1 MAVGYNS
8 GTNSFYQAYPQQY
21 PNYYYNNGQNVVAT
35 MPSTSN
41 SILWVQ
47 GRAGAEAYPVA
58 PGGKV
63 MLMDSNEPILYVK
76 SADTTGKPM
85 PLVIYDLVERV
96 ETTEKETPVVAKAP
110 EIDYEKIKA
119 MIASEVSSQM
129 SNLTVSSSLKAK
141 KGAK

>member
-21 PNYYYNNGQNVVAT
+21 PNYYYNNGQTVGAA

-76 SADTTGKPM
+76 SADATGKPM
-85 PLVIYDLVERV
+85 PLVIYDLVVREDEVVKEPQV
-96 ETTEKETPVVAKAP
+96 EAKVP
-110 EIDYEKIKA
+110 EIDYEKIRE
-119 MIASEVSSQM
+119 MISSEVSAQM
-129 SNLTVSSSLKAK
+129 ANLTVSSSLKAK